1 VVGLLNIAHRGAS
14 RSCPENTIAAFV
26 AAADAA
32 AAMCELDV
40 RLSRDGIPVVI
51 HDETVNRTTDGRGA
65 VAAMSLNE
73 LKRLDA
79 GVRFGRQFVGER
91 IPTLDE
97 VFDALGDRCGL
108 DIELKDGA
116 ADAQVCAIIR
126 ERRAYDSTVV
136 SSFDWAALRRV
147 KTSDT
152 SIRIGVLADKR
163 PELMI
168 AEAGELGAWSV
179 NPRYTLCT
187 AELVSEA
194 HRNAFKVLVW
204 TIDDPAHMRRM
215 IASGVD
221 GIVTND
227 PKRLG
232 TLLR

>member
-1 VVGLLNIAHRGAS
+1 
-14 RSCPENTIAAFV
+14 
-26 AAADAA
+26 
-32 AAMCELDV
+32 
-40 RLSRDGIPVVI
+40 
-51 HDETVNRTTDGRGA
+51 
-65 VAAMSLNE
+65 MSLSE

-79 GVRFGRQFVGER
+79 GVRFGRHFAGER

-126 ERRAYDSTVV
+126 ERCAYDLTVV

-147 KTSDT
+147 KARDT

-168 AEAGELGAWSV
+168 AEAGALGAWSV

-204 TIDDPAHMRRM
+204 TIDDPSQMRRM
-215 IASGVD
+215 IANGVD

-232 TLLR
+232 TLIR